1 MLDPEAGGCAV
12 HFFAPRTR
20 QGQYADPAAAALTL
34 LRRLTIGYRRSTG
47 KLKAP
52 DRQCV
57 RAANAQAADG
67 APRWRLSRDEPLE
80 LVARETNVSIA
91 RLGEWRE
98 RALAGAA
105 TALKERER
113 IPPEVPELAY

>member
-1 MLDPEAGGCAV
+1 VVADS
-12 HFFAPRTR
+12 PRAICSPGR
-20 QGQYADPAAAALTL
+20 RGAHPS
-34 LRRLTIGYRRSTG
+34 RRLTIGYRRSTG

-67 APRWRLSRDEPLE
+67 APRWRLSRDE

-91 RLGEWRE
+91 RLGEWRQ

>member
-1 MLDPEAGGCAV
+1 
-12 HFFAPRTR
+12 
-20 QGQYADPAAAALTL
+20 
-34 LRRLTIGYRRSTG
+34 
-47 KLKAP
+47 
-52 DRQCV
+52 
-57 RAANAQAADG
+57 
-67 APRWRLSRDEPLE
+67 LSRDE

-91 RLGEWRE
+91 RLGEWRQ